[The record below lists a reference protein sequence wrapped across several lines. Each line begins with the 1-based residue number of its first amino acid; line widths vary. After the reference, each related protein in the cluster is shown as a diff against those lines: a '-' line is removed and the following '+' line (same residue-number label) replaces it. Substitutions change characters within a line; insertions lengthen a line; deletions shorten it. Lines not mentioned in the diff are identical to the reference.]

1 MSEAHH
7 PLGASGAARRNA
19 CTASVGLQ
27 QAFPETEESEASRE
41 GTATHWASVE
51 VWQGRPVVVGS
62 VAPNGVVVDEEM
74 IEAVELYVGHLRSIV
89 DVFPIDQA
97 HLEETLPNERI
108 YPGVFT
114 TPDFWLFRPAVL
126 YIRELKYGHG
136 YVEVFENAQL
146 IDQAAAIIDALGIDG
161 HAEQFLEVDF
171 GIVQPRSFH
180 RDGPIRTWR
189 CRMTDLRGHINYSS
203 GQAHEAMGPEAK
215 YRAGGHCDHCSGRH
229 VCPVAQ
235 RESYRAADLARVS
248 TPIELPPEAIGLE
261 LQTLE
266 QAQAILEARI
276 SGLKGQAI
284 ALERQNIDVPFY
296 RMEQGEGRERWVPE
310 KAAEVLAICD
320 LLGHDVRKKDA
331 LVTPKQARRLGVD
344 ASVISAYSET
354 PRGEWKLVP
363 DTTTKA
369 AKVFKP

>member
-1 MSEAHH
+1 MSHH
-7 PLGASGAARRNA
+7 PLGPSGAARRNA

-27 QAFPETEESEASRE
+27 QAFPETEESEDSKL
-41 GTATHWASVE
+41 GTAAHWVAQE
-51 VWQGRPVVVGS
+51 LWHGRPTPENS
-62 VAPNGVVVDEEM
+62 LAPNGVVVDQEM
-74 IEAVELYVGHLRSIV
+74 IEAAELYVGHLRSIV

-97 HLEETLPNERI
+97 HLEERVELDVI
-108 YPGVFT
+108 YPGNFG

-126 YIRELKYGHG
+126 YVRDFKYGHG
-136 YVEVFENAQL
+136 YVEVYENPQL
-146 IDQAAAIIDALGIDG
+146 IDYVAGIIQKLGIDG

-203 GQAHEAMGPEAK
+203 NQAHEAMGPEAK
-215 YRAGGHCDHCSGRH
+215 YRAGEHCDHCSGRH

-266 QAQAILEARI
+266 RAQAILEARI

-310 KAAEVLAICD
+310 KAAEVIAICD

-354 PRGEWKLVP
+354 PRGERKLVP